1 MSYTVRPVEI
11 PDFNATLDRAQAA
24 RQNALA
30 MQMQQREWGQAQ
42 AFDNALAQNAAGLIG
57 NAGQQRDA
65 MGNILRS
72 GAAGA
77 RFALPMLQEE
87 QKAQRF
93 REIMQGAMGG
103 GQPAMPE
110 APQMPQA
117 PQPAMPQGAAA
128 PTDDPRQRNAQFA
141 ALRQQVLDDPNLSPE
156 QRSAA
161 LARISAAA
169 AGASGLP
176 QAPGG
181 YRAAPGVDGAFAGLP
196 APSGVVP
203 GAGGPVPPAGGP
215 PRPALPQAG
224 GPRLPSLQ
232 QLAVMMA
239 SGDERAMS
247 VAKAYLPLVTAANP
261 NMSFQTIGGQVYAIN
276 PQNPAQRI
284 PMGAADDVRDG
295 SQNIAGVP
303 TQGQYV
309 NGRFTPY
316 AHQTPQGYTP
326 DPERPGALLP
336 RPGGP
341 AQLEAERAAR
351 EARAADER
359 RTSEGFSNTRQ
370 LREEFNNS
378 QAAKDYAMAR
388 PNIDAI
394 RRAVPTNTRAADIDM
409 VFAFAKMLDP
419 NSVVREGEQLQ
430 LMRTGGVFD
439 SVRGWVDGL
448 NGGGRLEPGV
458 RSAILAQAN
467 SRFSVYSGAY
477 NERLDYFRGL
487 AQENGFNPNHIGR
500 PAAEPPPPAPTTGR
514 FSALDIGAL
523 QRIDPATLS
532 AAEAPQYQARLRA
545 LLGQ

>member
-24 RQNALA
+24 QQNALA

-42 AFDNALAQNAAGLIG
+42 AFDNALAQNAPGLLG
-57 NAGQQRDA
+57 TGQQQRDA
-65 MGNILRS
+65 LGNLLRS
-72 GAAGA
+72 GTQGA
-77 RFALPMLQEE
+77 RFVLPMLQKQQED
-87 QKAQRF
+87 AQM
-93 REIMQGAMGG
+93 REAMANIFGG
-103 GQPAMPE
+103 PQQT

-117 PQPAMPQGAAA
+117 PQPAMPQGGAA

-156 QRSAA
+156 QRNAA

-181 YRAAPGVDGAFAGLP
+181 YRAAHGVDGAFAGLP

-203 GAGGPVPPAGGP
+203 GAGGPQSPVT
-215 PRPALPQAG
+215 LPQPG
-224 GPRLPSLQ
+224 GPRMPTLQ
-232 QLAVMMA
+232 QLSAMMT
-239 SGDERAMS
+239 SGNERLMKI
-247 VAKAYLPLVTAANP
+247 AKDMLPLVAQANP

-341 AQLEAERAAR
+341 AEIEAERAAR
-351 EARAADER
+351 ERRQEGQRQTQEGFTNTAHLRGEFQASREATDFPVVRSNFQAIRAA
-359 RTSEGFSNTRQ
+359 RTN
-370 LREEFNNS
+370 
-378 QAAKDYAMAR
+378 D
-388 PNIDAI
+388 
-394 RRAVPTNTRAADIDM
+394 TRAADIDM
-409 VFAFAKMLDP
+409 VFAFAKMIDP
-419 NSVVREGEQLQ
+419 NSVVREGEQIT
-430 LMRTGGVFD
+430 MMKTGGVLD
-439 SVRGWVDGL
+439 TIAGWVSGL
-448 NGGGRLEPGV
+448 NGGGRLRPGV
-458 RSAILAQAN
+458 RADLLRQATSRYGISADNYDAKAEFYRQMARDGRLTPEHIAPRAD
-467 SRFSVYSGAY
+467 RFTDDA
-477 NERLDYFRGL
+477 
-487 AQENGFNPNHIGR
+487 
-500 PAAEPPPPAPTTGR
+500 PPGR
-514 FSALDIGAL
+514 FGVMDIGAL
-523 QRIDPATLS
+523 QRINPATLS

>member
-42 AFDNALAQNAAGLIG
+42 AFDNALAQNAPGLVG
-57 NAGQQRDA
+57 TGQQQRDA
-65 MGNILRS
+65 LGNLLRS
-72 GAAGA
+72 GTQGA
-77 RFALPMLQEE
+77 RFVLPMLQKQQED
-87 QKAQRF
+87 AQM
-93 REIMQGAMGG
+93 REAMANIFGAP
-103 GQPAMPE
+103 QQAP
-110 APQMPQA
+110 PQMPQA
-117 PQPAMPQGAAA
+117 PQPAMPQQPNA
-128 PTDDPRQRNAQFA
+128 PASEDPRQRNAQFA
-141 ALRQQVLDDPNLSPE
+141 ALRQQVLDDPNLLPE

-181 YRAAPGVDGAFAGLP
+181 YRAAPGVEGAFAGLP

-203 GAGGPVPPAGGP
+203 GAGGPQSPVT
-215 PRPALPQAG
+215 LPQPG
-224 GPRLPSLQ
+224 GPRMPTLQ
-232 QLAVMMA
+232 QLSAMMT
-239 SGDERAMS
+239 SGNERLMKI
-247 VAKAYLPLVTAANP
+247 AKDMLPLVAQANP

-284 PMGAADDVRDG
+284 PLGAANTHTETTREIDGVQVR
-295 SQNIAGVP
+295 
-303 TQGQYV
+303 GQV
-309 NGRFTPY
+309 DASGQFTPY
-316 AHQTPQGYTP
+316 PHQTPQGYMP
-326 DPERPGALLP
+326 DPTRPGGLQA

-341 AQLEAERAAR
+341 AELEAERAAR
-351 EARAADER
+351 EQKRLEEQ
-359 RTSEGFSNTRQ
+359 RTQEGLTNTSQ
-370 LREEFNNS
+370 LRREFNDT
-378 QAAKDYAMAR
+378 QAAKDFAMAR

-394 RRAVPTNTRAADIDM
+394 RRAVPINTRAADIDM

-419 NSVVREGEQLQ
+419 SSVVREGEQLQ

-439 SVRGWVDGL
+439 TVRGWVDGL

-467 SRFSVYSGAY
+467 SRFSVFSDAY
-477 NERLDYFRGL
+477 NERLGYYRDL
-487 AQENGFNPNHIGR
+487 AQENGLNPNHVGR
-500 PAAEPPPPAPTTGR
+500 PASEPAGPAPTSGR
-514 FSALDIGAL
+514 FSAMDFTAL
-523 QRIDPATLS
+523 QRINPANLT